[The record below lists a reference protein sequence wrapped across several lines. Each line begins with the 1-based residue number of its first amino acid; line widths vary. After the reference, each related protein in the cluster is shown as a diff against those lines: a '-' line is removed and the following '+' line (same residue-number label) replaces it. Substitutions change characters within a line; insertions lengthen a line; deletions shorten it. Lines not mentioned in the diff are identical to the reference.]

1 MLGLRQN
8 KFTKIL
14 ITMLAMILCIT
25 YTDISGIVV
34 KAEDSFRI
42 SQTGYNSVEISWN
55 ASSNSNATYTVY
67 RAVVDNTTTVTSDAP
82 KDNEY
87 KALAT
92 TKNLT
97 YNDINLDICKTYWYK
112 VEVDGALIGFDHISL
127 NFETLKNIHT
137 TSEGDKVCITW
148 DAVPGATKYIV
159 TREMMKNGNLIMDTA
174 YKAIVDSNIYYTE
187 KQENTLYKYTIRP
200 YASDTAMGE
209 NDGKLIKVYP
219 APANVKVTSKS
230 YNTATIQYDKVSG
243 ATNYR
248 IYRSTKVDG
257 TYTLVGT
264 NNASTLSYTDKNL
277 TPGTTYYYKVEAYE
291 TGNNLVSAGIM
302 SGAKSVKPVLAAP
315 KNVKAS
321 GYTYTSLKITWD
333 TVAGAKSYNVYAAT
347 SKSGTYK
354 KIASNVKK
362 TSYTNKNLSLGERYY
377 YKIEA
382 VSGTAVSAK
391 SAAASAKV
399 VTAATKEVNVT
410 SDDYNSITLKWKKVS
425 GATKYYVYRSTKE
438 TTGYKRLKTTKGL
451 SYTDKKVD
459 GGVKYYYKVVSVA
472 GSIKGQ
478 EKIVTG
484 VAVPKAVTNLKVQS
498 KSSTSV
504 KVSFKAAK
512 GATGY
517 CIYRS
522 TSKNGTYKKIGTTKK
537 VTYTDKTAKTG
548 VKYYYKVAAAINGY
562 EGELSG
568 AKAVTAR
575 PNQVKNVSMISAG
588 KSKVKI
594 SWDKQSDA
602 DSYQIYVSS
611 EAKTGY
617 RLVKT
622 VKTNSATVSL
632 ASNSTTYF
640 RIYAV
645 KDDVQSKYIQTSYTS
660 ITQITLDATEK
671 SIKCGGTFQL
681 KASILPAGAN
691 DPGLSWSTSNKKVAT
706 VTNDGIVTGKKNG
719 TCTITATAS
728 NGMTATCKVTVSQ
741 YVIVI
746 DAGHGGSDSGCTY
759 GSALEKNI
767 NLQIAT
773 YIKEE
778 LETYQNVKVVMTRS
792 TDTFI
797 PLENRSI
804 IAANNSADFFVS
816 VHCNTLANKSS
827 SINGSEVYSSL
838 NPYFANSTAR
848 MGSLIL
854 AELQAVGMTNRGVR
868 TVKGENGDYYAVI
881 RNTVARNIPAVL
893 VEQGYLPGSHDYGVL
908 TSAEGQKKLGVANA
922 TGIAKY
928 FELKKK

>member
-14 ITMLAMILCIT
+14 ITMLAMILCMT
-25 YTDISGIVV
+25 YMDISGIVA

-42 SQTGYNSVEISWN
+42 RQTGYNSVELSWN
-55 ASSNSNATYTVY
+55 ASGNSNGSYTIW
-67 RAVVDNTTTVTSDAP
+67 RAEVDHTVTVTSDVP
-82 KDNEY
+82 KDEEY
-87 KALAT
+87 EQIKT
-92 TKNLT
+92 TTNLT
-97 YNDINLDICKTYWYK
+97 YTDTGLSMCKTYWYK
-112 VEVDGALIGFDHISL
+112 VEVDGGLIGFGHISL

-148 DAVPGATKYIV
+148 DAVPGANKYVV
-159 TREMMKNGNLIMDTA
+159 TREMMKNSNLVKDTS
-174 YKAIVDSNIYYTE
+174 YRVIVNSNIYYTE
-187 KQENTLYKYTIRP
+187 KQDDTLYIYNIKP
-200 YASDTAMGE
+200 YASDVAIGE
-209 NDGKLIKVYP
+209 NEGKLIKVYP
-219 APANVKVTSKS
+219 APANVLVTSKS
-230 YNTATIQYDKVSG
+230 YNTATVQYDKVNG

-248 IYRSTKVDG
+248 IYRSTKADG
-257 TYTLVGT
+257 TYKLIAT
-264 NNASTLSYTDKNL
+264 NNGSTLSYTDKNL

-291 TGNNLVSAGIM
+291 VGNNVVSAGVM
-302 SGAKSVKPVLAAP
+302 SSAKSVKPVLTTP
-315 KNVKAS
+315 KNVKAT
-321 GYTYTSLKITWD
+321 GYTYTSLKITWNA
-333 TVAGAKSYNVYAAT
+333 VAGAKTYNVYAAT
-347 SKSGTYK
+347 SKNGTYK

-362 TSYTNKNLSLGERYY
+362 TSYIHKGLKLGDKYY

-382 VSGTAVSAK
+382 VRGTSVSKK
-391 SAAASAKV
+391 SASANGTV
-399 VTAATKEVNVT
+399 VTAATKEVSVKSN
-410 SDDYNSITLKWKKVS
+410 DYNSITLNWKKVS

-438 TTGYKRLKTTKGL
+438 TTGYKRLKTTTGL
-451 SYTDKKVD
+451 NYTDNKVE

-472 GSIKGQ
+472 GSLKGQ
-478 EKIVTG
+478 GTVVTG
-484 VAVPKAVTNLKVQS
+484 VAVPKTVTNLKVQS

-512 GATGY
+512 GATEY
-517 CIYRS
+517 CVYRA

-562 EGELSG
+562 EGELSA
-568 AKAVTAR
+568 AKAVRAK
-575 PNQVKNVSMISAG
+575 PNQVKNVSIISAG

-602 DSYQIYVSS
+602 DSYQVYVSS
-611 EAKTGY
+611 EEKTGY

-640 RIYAV
+640 RIYAT
-645 KDDVQSKYIQTSYTS
+645 KDDVQSKYVQTSYTS
-660 ITQITLDATEK
+660 ITQITLNATEK
-671 SIKCGGTFQL
+671 SIKCGGAFQL
-681 KASILPAGAN
+681 TASILPAGAN
-691 DPGLSWSTSNKKVAT
+691 DPGLTWSTSNKKVAT
-706 VTNDGIVTGKKNG
+706 VTNDGLVTGKKNG

-746 DAGHGGSDSGCTY
+746 DPGHGGNDSGCTY

-767 NLQIAT
+767 NLQIGL

-778 LETYQNVKVVMTRS
+778 LETYENVRVEMTRT
-792 TDTFI
+792 TDVFV
-797 PLENRSI
+797 PLLNRSV

-816 VHCNTLANKSS
+816 IHCNSLASKSTS
-827 SINGSEVYSSL
+827 MNGSEVYASL
-838 NPYFANSTAR
+838 NPNFATPTAR
-848 MGSLIL
+848 MGNLIL
-854 AELQAVGMTNRGVR
+854 AELQAAGMSNRSVR
-868 TVKGENGDYYAVI
+868 TVRGESGDFYAVI

-893 VEQGYLPGSHDYGVL
+893 VEEGYLHGSHDYGVL

>member
-14 ITMLAMILCIT
+14 LVLLAMILCIT
-25 YTDISGIVV
+25 YTDLSGIVV
-34 KAEDSFRI
+34 KAEDNFRI
-42 SQTGYNSVEISWN
+42 SQTGYNSVELSWN
-55 ASSNSNATYTVY
+55 ATSGQNVTYTIS
-67 RAVVDNTTTVTSDAP
+67 RAVVDNTVTVTSDVP
-82 KDNEY
+82 KDSEY
-87 KALAT
+87 EKRGT
-92 TKNLT
+92 TQELT
-97 YNDINLDICKTYWYK
+97 WKDSNLDLCKTYWYK
-112 VEVDGALIGFDHISL
+112 VEVDGALIGFGHISL

-137 TSEGDKVCITW
+137 SSEGDRVCITW

-159 TREMMKNGNLIMDTA
+159 TREMMKNGNFVMDTS
-174 YKAIVDSNIYYTE
+174 YRAIVDSNIYYTE
-187 KQENTLYKYTIRP
+187 KQEAALYKYTIKP

-209 NDGKLIKVYP
+209 NEGRLIKVYP
-219 APANVKVTSKS
+219 APANVKVTSAS
-230 YNTATIQYDKVSG
+230 YNTATVQYDKVNG

-248 IYRSTKVDG
+248 IYRSVKEDG

-264 NNASTLSYTDKNL
+264 NNGDVLNFTDKNL
-277 TPGTTYYYKVEAYE
+277 APGTTYYYKVEAYE
-291 TGNNLVSAGIM
+291 VGNNLTSAGIM
-302 SGAKSVKPVLAAP
+302 SNAKSVKPVLTVP
-315 KNVKAS
+315 KKVKAT
-321 GYTYTSLKITWD
+321 GYTYTSLKLTWD
-333 TVAGAKSYNVYAAT
+333 AVPGAKSYNVYVAT
-347 SKSGTYK
+347 SKRGTYK
-354 KIASNVKK
+354 KIASSVKK
-362 TSYTNKNLSLGERYY
+362 TSYIHKSLKLGNKYY

-382 VSGTAVSAK
+382 VNGAAVSGK
-391 SAAASAKV
+391 SAAASGTV
-399 VTAATKEVNVT
+399 VTAATKEVTVT
-410 SDDYNSITLKWKKVS
+410 SNDYNSITLKWKKVS

-438 TTGYKRLKTTKGL
+438 STGYKKLKTITGL
-451 SYTDKKVD
+451 NYTDNKVD

-472 GSIKGQ
+472 GSLKGQ
-478 EKIVTG
+478 EKVVTG
-484 VAVPKAVTNLKVQS
+484 VAVPKAITGLKAQS
-498 KSSTSV
+498 NSATSV
-504 KVSFKAAK
+504 KVSWKSAK
-512 GATGY
+512 GAKEY
-517 CIYRS
+517 CVYRA
-522 TSKNGTYKKIGTTKK
+522 TSKNGTYKKLATTKR
-537 VTYTDKTAKTG
+537 VSYTDKNAKTG
-548 VKYYYKVAAAINGY
+548 VKYYYKVSAAINGY
-562 EGELSG
+562 EGELS
-568 AKAVTAR
+568 APKSVTAK
-575 PNQVKNVSMISAG
+575 PNKVKNVSIISAG

-602 DSYQIYVSS
+602 DSYQIYVST

-632 ASNSTTYF
+632 ASNSTSYF

-645 KDDVQSKYIQTSYTS
+645 KDDVQSKYVQTSYTS

-671 SIKCGGTFQL
+671 NIKCGGTFQL

-691 DPGLSWSTSNKKVAT
+691 DPGLKWSTSNKKVAT
-706 VTNDGIVTGKKNG
+706 VTNDGLVTGKQNG

-728 NGMTATCKVTVSQ
+728 NGLTATCRVTVSQ

-746 DAGHGGSDSGCTY
+746 DPGHGGHDTGCTY

-767 NLQIAT
+767 NLQIGL

-778 LETYQNVKVVMTRS
+778 LETYQNVRVVMTRS
-792 TDTFI
+792 TDIFI
-797 PLENRSI
+797 PLEQRSV

-816 VHCNTLANKSS
+816 VHCNTLANKTS

-838 NPYFANSTAR
+838 NPSFSTPTAR

-854 AELQAVGMTNRGVR
+854 AELQAIGMTNRGVR

-893 VEQGYLPGSHDYGVL
+893 VEEGYLPGSHDYGVL